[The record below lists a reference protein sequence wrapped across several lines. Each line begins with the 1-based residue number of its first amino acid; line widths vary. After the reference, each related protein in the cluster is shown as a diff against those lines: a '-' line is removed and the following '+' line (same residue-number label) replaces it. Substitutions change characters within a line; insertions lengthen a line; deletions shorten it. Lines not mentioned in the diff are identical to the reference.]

1 MLNYVKI
8 YINRKYKVWW
18 SVGKPTRSGVYLWM
32 LYVSSTYQYIDNV
45 KIKRIND
52 INKLIS
58 VNKC

>member
-1 MLNYVKI
+1 MLKFILIENIRY
-8 YINRKYKVWW
+8 
-18 SVGKPTRSGVYLWM
+18 GGVYLWM

-58 VNKC
+58 VKIS